1 MGALYDFVWLLDG
14 VVGIFLKIVFI
25 IVALTYLSKQK
36 GANIEKQSSH

>member
-14 VVGIFLKIVFI
+14 VIGIFLKIVLI